1 MVSNGTGPYLKSC
14 TSLLQKDSQCSQPQ
28 PLSSQATHPTSQGLS
43 PPHQDPAGALP
54 SCSLWPQTRSSQWA
68 PTPFSTHLR
77 LPVVAGCSRAWEPD
91 TPSLLAGTGP
101 QIWLQLSLGTSDCTP
116 PPHPPPQREVPRL
129 PIVCLALAC
138 SKCSQNFWHLAS
150 WAARAPSRL
159 GTPFKPNSVVA
170 VLCF

>member
-68 PTPFSTHLR
+68 QIPFSALLR
-77 LPVVAGCSRAWEPD
+77 LPVAPGCSRAREPHG
-91 TPSLLAGTGP
+91 PGLFTGP
-101 QIWLQLSLGTSDCTP
+101 AILRHRPCFLIPGAVSRGSPIAQHTASSSVGVINTVK
-116 PPHPPPQREVPRL
+116 VPS
-129 PIVCLALAC
+129 A
-138 SKCSQNFWHLAS
+138 HLAKS
-150 WAARAPSRL
+150 KQS
-159 GTPFKPNSVVA
+159 GTQKPTPT
-170 VLCF
+170 F